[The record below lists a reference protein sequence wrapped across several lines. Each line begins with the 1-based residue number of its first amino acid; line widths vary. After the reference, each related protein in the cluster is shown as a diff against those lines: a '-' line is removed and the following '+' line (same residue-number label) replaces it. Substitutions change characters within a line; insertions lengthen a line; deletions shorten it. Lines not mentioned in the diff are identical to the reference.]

1 LTLLKKIAELKQI
14 DITSITVGAYM
25 INKTRIQPKLLLTAI
40 TLLTI
45 GLCVSTHAET
55 ASLTVTSV
63 DGRATF
69 DNGSGATAVTEGATL
84 TPGSVISTAEGG
96 EVTLALGNNI
106 GSMVVDSNTTVVV
119 DRLSVE
125 KTGAGIVSDTQ
136 IDLRDGSILGIVNKF
151 SSALSK
157 FEVKVPTGVIGIDAG
172 DEQTSYQIS
181 TPDRVD
187 VLAGY
192 GVFVYTRDGV
202 VRSVRIGGGNQFNPT
217 TGGITPIAPEVIND
231 VSVKIA
237 ALPEGAVTPPT
248 QTFTRPFNFF
258 ISPSKQQ

>member
-1 LTLLKKIAELKQI
+1 
-14 DITSITVGAYM
+14 M
-25 INKTRIQPKLLLTAI
+25 INKTRNQPKLLLTAI

-45 GLCVSTHAET
+45 GLCVSSTRAET
-55 ASLTVTSV
+55 ANFTVTSL
-63 DGRATF
+63 DGLATF
-69 DNGSGATAVTEGATL
+69 DNGSGASAIAEGVIL
-84 TPGSVISTAEGG
+84 TPGSVITTAEGS
-96 EVTLALGNNI
+96 EVTLLFGNNI

-136 IDLRDGSILGIVNKF
+136 IDLRKGSILGVVNKF

-172 DEQTSYQIS
+172 DEDTSYKIS
-181 TPDRVD
+181 TPDKID
-187 VLAGY
+187 VLVGY
-192 GVFVYTRDGV
+192 GVFVYTKDGV
-202 VRSVRIGGGNQFNPT
+202 VKSVRIGGGNQFNPS
-217 TGGITPIAPEVIND
+217 TGGIIPIAPEVIND

-237 ALPEGAVTPPT
+237 SLPESVVTPST

-258 ISPSKQQ
+258 ISPTKQK

>member
-1 LTLLKKIAELKQI
+1 
-14 DITSITVGAYM
+14 M

-45 GLCVSTHAET
+45 GFCVPAHAET

-63 DGRATF
+63 EGRATF
-69 DNGSGATAVTEGATL
+69 DNGSGAATITEGATL
-84 TPGSVISTAEGG
+84 APGSIITTAEGG

-106 GSMVVDSNTTVVV
+106 GSMVVDSNTIVVV

-125 KTGAGIVSDTQ
+125 DTGAGVVSDTQ
-136 IDLRDGSILGIVNKF
+136 IDLRDGSILGIVNRF

-157 FEVKVPTGVIGIDAG
+157 FEVKVPNGVIGIDAG
-172 DEQTSYQIS
+172 EEQTSYQIS

-217 TGGITPIAPEVIND
+217 TGGIAPIAPEVIND

-237 ALPEGAVTPPT
+237 SLPENVVTPPT

>member
-1 LTLLKKIAELKQI
+1 
-14 DITSITVGAYM
+14 M
-25 INKTRIQPKLLLTAI
+25 INKTRIQPKLLLTAL

-55 ASLTVTSV
+55 ATLTVTSV

-69 DNGSGATAVTEGATL
+69 DNGSGAAAITKGATL

-96 EVTLALGNNI
+96 EVTLALGSNI

-119 DRLSVE
+119 DRLSIE

-157 FEVKVPTGVIGIDAG
+157 FEVPTGVIGIDAG
-172 DEQTSYQIS
+172 EEQTSYQIS

-237 ALPEGAVTPPT
+237 ALPEGVVTPPT
-248 QTFTRPFNFF
+248 ETFTRPFNFF
-258 ISPSKQQ
+258 ISPSKQQKN